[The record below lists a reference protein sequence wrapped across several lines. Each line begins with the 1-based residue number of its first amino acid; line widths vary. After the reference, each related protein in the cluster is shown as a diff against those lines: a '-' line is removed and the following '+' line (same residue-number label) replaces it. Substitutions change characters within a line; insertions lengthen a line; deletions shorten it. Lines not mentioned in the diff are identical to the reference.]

1 MVGVLGAVLGGAGD
15 ASALATLFSFAD
27 TYFPSKE
34 PDSAIVRITAG
45 LEGWKG
51 PNGDQDPLEDPQG
64 GISNVK
70 LFNNNHEMIG
80 SSGGG
85 EVDSGVHLDIKVSQ
99 VNAQQGYY
107 AQIFGTDNS
116 ICIPHVT
123 VTWASGEMYGFMGD
137 FGYPCG
143 FDWYYSGRA
152 VDEGSQYVIPPNIT
166 ISVWND
172 VEANVDQRALLYL
185 GWLQSGQPHGP

>member
-1 MVGVLGAVLGGAGD
+1 MVGVLGVAGD
-15 ASALATLFSFAD
+15 ASAIATLFSFAD

-51 PNGDQDPLEDPQG
+51 PDNDQDSLDDPQG
-64 GISNVK
+64 GISTVK

-85 EVDSGVHLDIKVSQ
+85 DVDSGVHLDIKVSQ

-123 VTWASGEMYGFMGD
+123 ITWASGEKYGWMGD
-137 FGYPCG
+137 FGDPCG

-152 VDEGSQYVIPPNIT
+152 VDEGSQ
-166 ISVWND
+166 
-172 VEANVDQRALLYL
+172 
-185 GWLQSGQPHGP
+185 